1 PLFVC
6 VLTEEGVNLTSRR
19 LSVSPSCASSNS
31 HRNYSFRRGSL
42 WSVRSAVSA
51 EGVCV
56 CVCLCVCLSLCVSVS
71 VCLSGCLCVCVCV
84 CACVHVCMDKREA
97 EGSLA
102 ILIQYWCDCV
112 CVTVF
117 VCLCNCLFLTV

>member
-56 CVCLCVCLSLCVSVS
+56 CVFLCVSLSLCFSISVF
-71 VCLSGCLCVCVCV
+71 LCV
-84 CACVHVCMDKREA
+84 
-97 EGSLA
+97 SLS
-102 ILIQYWCDCV
+102 
-112 CVTVF
+112 
-117 VCLCNCLFLTV
+117 LCFSLFLYLCVSLCFSISVFLYLCVSLCFSISVFLCVSLSLCF